1 MSTTTVALLLLY
13 NKSTTNIF
21 LLYFFLKLLVDVFS
35 YLLIVLSHTHH
46 YQTVEEFENR
56 FSSRMYAYHR
66 GRLYSSHYNHFLRL
80 QCTQLDKKI
89 FLGTVY
95 SLVRYDFIAFGN
107 LLSLS
112 MLYFLVYTHG
122 LQMDRRR
129 SAP

>member
-1 MSTTTVALLLLY
+1 M
-13 NKSTTNIF
+13 
-21 LLYFFLKLLVDVFS
+21 
-35 YLLIVLSHTHH
+35 
-46 YQTVEEFENR
+46 EEFENR

-66 GRLYSSHYNHFLRL
+66 VRLYSSHYNHFLRL

-129 SAP
+129 SARLEQFTMGPNDFVERKKGRYRESSPFAPLYVLLHYIYIT